1 MGRCDVEYVM
11 PAGPLEWITAPLA
24 LLALTISVLSLWYS
38 SLKGPDIVLC
48 EKPCFVLEE
57 IPREAFDH
65 YVPHTLSSETRLL
78 LVNNGTVSGVLKLNI
93 SFEPTIEL
101 KPFFDKATFSFT
113 VGVDHHDRTMP
124 PISISEKE
132 SCMITVRL
140 SVEFVNWKKYFA
152 HDPVTKDEIHN
163 SLRKVDWENKQRFD
177 DFVAVLKPG
186 MDIGKVDIRSNQT
199 ARTGLSGKI
208 KMVQRSL
215 ADDLSIGVV
224 TEDLTRNFRLSGT
237 KWDTIDPNAILEEL
251 HAIHDHFDRE
261 LREPVEQNVT
271 TLVMGLRDIGSLKTD
286 LFQAIKN
293 RCIGHDSIAAIVDFI
308 MHSSGLDSRLAE
320 YDTKTSEWNRRFRL
334 YKENPSNNLEE
345 ALLNEKESLEKES
358 LAIEVE
364 ILQMMKVLKDCYL
377 PSA

>member
-1 MGRCDVEYVM
+1 M
-11 PAGPLEWITAPLA
+11 PADPLEWITAPLA

-48 EKPCFVLEE
+48 EKPCFVLGE

-65 YVPHTLSSETRLL
+65 FVPHTLFSEARLL

-113 VGVDHHDRTMP
+113 VGSNQHDRTMP

-132 SCMITVRL
+132 SCMIAIRL

-152 HDPVTKDEIHN
+152 HDPVTKDEIH
-163 SLRKVDWENKQRFD
+163 SILRKADWENRQRFD
-177 DFVAVLKPG
+177 DFSAVLKPG
-186 MDIGKVDIRSNQT
+186 MHIGKVNIRSNQT

-237 KWDTIDPNAILEEL
+237 KWDTNDPNAILEEL
-251 HAIHDHFDRE
+251 HAIHDHFDRQ
-261 LREPVEQNVT
+261 LREPVEQNVKMP
-271 TLVMGLRDIGSLKTD
+271 MGLPEMGSLQTD

-293 RCIGHDSIAAIVDFI
+293 RCIGYDSIAAIVDFV
-308 MHSSGLDSRLAE
+308 MHSSGLDSRLTE

-334 YKENPSNNLEE
+334 YKENPSKNLEE
-345 ALLNEKESLEKES
+345 ALLNEKASLEKES
-358 LAIEVE
+358 LAIEGE
-364 ILQMMKVLKDCYL
+364 ILQMMQILKDCYL